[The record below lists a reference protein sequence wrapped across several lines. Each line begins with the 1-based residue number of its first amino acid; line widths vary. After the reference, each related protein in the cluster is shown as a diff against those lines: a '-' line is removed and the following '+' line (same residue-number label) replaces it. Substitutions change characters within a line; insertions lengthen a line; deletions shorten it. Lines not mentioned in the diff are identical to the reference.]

1 MMNLSEEFS
10 KLENVDV
17 TISQRLVQRWRKN
30 LNTIREPEIL
40 AELIDY
46 YLSTQSL
53 PALRIL
59 VGLKDLHSQVQY
71 KVDMICIT

>member
-1 MMNLSEEFS
+1 MNLSEFS
-10 KLENVDV
+10 KLETVDV

-46 YLSTQSL
+46 YLSTRSL

-71 KVDMICIT
+71 KLNTLCIT

>member
-10 KLENVDV
+10 KLETVDV

-59 VGLKDLHSQVQY
+59 TGLKDLHSQVQY
-71 KVDMICIT
+71 KVTTLCIT